1 MWIGEQKWN
10 LGCSCVNLSGF
21 SEESPVRCNQF
32 SLCHLHLRV
41 DNRQDYNLNGPL
53 FWQAWNH
60 FRRQREC
67 LWVVKQ
73 VKGVL
78 YLTWLLSGRMLSSHR
93 CRNMSFARHQAF
105 TTWWILVDTWY
116 LSFFLFSCPLGD
128 PGGQLW
134 EISVQNEKDKS
145 IWNSSQWISTN
156 SANFDMT
163 LILSSRFWKCIP

>member
-1 MWIGEQKWN
+1 ME
-10 LGCSCVNLSGF
+10 
-21 SEESPVRCNQF
+21 
-32 SLCHLHLRV
+32 
-41 DNRQDYNLNGPL
+41 PL
-53 FWQAWNH
+53 FWRAWNH

-93 CRNMSFARHQAF
+93 CRNMSVARHQAV
-105 TTWWILVDTWY
+105 TTWWIFLLDTWY

-134 EISVQNEKDKS
+134 EILVQNEKDKS

-163 LILSSRFWKCIP
+163 LNIIFKILKVYSVIYCCSIFSNFQDNFVKWNLLTIYHPDE